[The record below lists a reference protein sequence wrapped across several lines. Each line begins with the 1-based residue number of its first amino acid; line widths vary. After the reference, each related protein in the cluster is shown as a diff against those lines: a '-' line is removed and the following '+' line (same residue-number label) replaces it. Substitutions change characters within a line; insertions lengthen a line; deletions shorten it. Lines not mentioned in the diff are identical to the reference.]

1 MKDQVLDFVRYVS
14 TLSAQRDKILQ
25 ATGEKFN
32 IFRVLNLSTSET
44 RTHSAFLAELF
55 NPKGS
60 HGQGSVFLKLFVEQ
74 LGIKDFDFKSANV
87 EIEKFAGYIDADYRE
102 GGRIDIVIT
111 DNNGQGIIIENKI
124 YAGDQKNQL
133 LRYQRF
139 GKNKFINHH
148 LIYLTLFG
156 YEPNPYSLGNELADN
171 VDSLNENDF
180 KRISYKEGIVNW
192 LNTCKKEATHHPLLR
207 ETITQYIN
215 LLKELTGQTMDNQL
229 SNEITERIIKGGEE
243 SIKAIFEIHHS
254 IYPSLVKTLNDTLL
268 EKLPSWGKELA
279 KKYELKEPLME
290 GSLGK
295 DDGGI
300 FFSKNNWSKVMIGF
314 GFESGKFFY
323 GICIAKSDIQVP
335 PELQDSI
342 QQRLGEASHTSAW
355 PWWQWYS
362 GSYEQ
367 TLIDGHT
374 GELFKRIDSIISDF
388 QKKLEG
394 LSL

>member
-1 MKDQVLDFVRYVS
+1 MKDQVLDLVRYVS
-14 TLSAQRDKILQ
+14 SLSTQRDKILQ

-74 LGIKDFDFKSANV
+74 LGIKDFDFKNGSV
-87 EIEKFAGYIDADYRE
+87 EIEKFAGYIDADYQE

-156 YEPNPYSLGNELADN
+156 SEPSPWSLGKEPVDDI
-171 VDSLNENDF
+171 DSLNDF
-180 KRISYKEGIVNW
+180 KRISYKEDIVNW

-229 SNEITERIIKGGEE
+229 RNEITERIIKGGEE

-254 IYPSLVKTLNDTLL
+254 VYPSLVKTLNDTLL

-279 KKYELKEPLME
+279 KKHELKEPLIE

-295 DDGGI
+295 DEGGI
-300 FFSKNNWSKVMIGF
+300 YFSKDTWSKVMIGF
-314 GFESGKFFY
+314 GFENNKFFY
-323 GICIAKSDIQVP
+323 GICRTKSDIEVP
-335 PELQDSI
+335 AELQYLI
-342 QQRLGEASHTSAW
+342 QQRLGEASQTTAW

-362 GSYEQ
+362 ESYEQ

-374 GELFKRIDSIISDF
+374 GELLRRIDFIILDF
-388 QKKLEG
+388 RKKLEG